1 MTPLPAT
8 SNPLRESTFAI
19 RTHNI
24 GAPAPGSEGIWI
36 APNNWRAR
44 LIAVSYDV
52 TIAQPNPAYPELRFG
67 TSGPTVG
74 NLQGDDLIPNLAT
87 RTIHWTPNVSQTI
100 HVAAHNLTLCPL
112 PPLYLYEDGWSLRIR
127 VTNISNA
134 TQLSNIRFSA
144 YEYTLA

>member
-1 MTPLPAT
+1 MSQPLST
-8 SNPLRESTFAI
+8 HSPLRQSTFAI

-24 GAPAPGSEGIWI
+24 GAPAAGSEAIWI

-52 TIAQPNPAYPELRFG
+52 TIAQPNPAYPELHFG
-67 TSGPTVG
+67 TSGPDVAHIY
-74 NLQGDDLIPNLAT
+74 GDDLIPNLAS
-87 RTIHWTPNVSQTI
+87 RTIHWTPMVAQTFHI
-100 HVAAHNLTLCPL
+100 AAHNLTLCPL
-112 PPLYLYEDGWSLRIR
+112 PPLYLYEDGYSLRIR
-127 VTNISNA
+127 VTNIANA